1 MVNHRK
7 VKGEGKE
14 KGRGERKE
22 SELWEAR
29 WSSRNGEGCYVIPQL
44 MGLVGD

>member
-22 SELWEAR
+22 SESWEAI
-29 WSSRNGEGCYVIPQL
+29 WLSRNGGCYVIPQL